1 MGFNIDKLKEI
12 AVPRSETAKESARIR
27 RENREYLCKLQ
38 NIILDIHY
46 YLRKSNITQEKPM
59 NKLN

>member
-12 AVPRSETAKESARIR
+12 AVPRSEAAKERERRR
-27 RENREYLCKLQ
+27 RENRK
-38 NIILDIHY
+38 
-46 YLRKSNITQEKPM
+46 KSV